1 MSVSKSRIQSDIDF
15 DIAGKQTSILRLIN
29 SDNRTPWGVIPV
41 PIAVIAGG
49 DFDRENT
56 VLLSAGNHGDEYE
69 GQIILRKLIDQ
80 LDPAEINGRIIIL
93 PALNYPAVLERSRV
107 SDLDSVNMNRAFPGS
122 AEGTPTYA
130 MAYHVESE
138 ILPLCRAAVDL
149 HSGGRVSSYLPCG
162 YLRKSADTDFMQK
175 KLDACDAFAA
185 PYTVVVSN
193 TADHRSLSAA
203 CDRNEI
209 IMVAT
214 ELAGSA
220 HVDLDAMQVGYDGVM
235 RYLKHFGV
243 IENAPDTNASTRYIE
258 TPSADY
264 FVWATADGI
273 FEPTIK
279 LGDVVEA
286 GQTAGFIYPLNDPF
300 RSPGTLYFTQSGI
313 VAAIHT
319 PAIVHRGQYVF
330 QVAKEVAAEN
340 LL

>member
-1 MSVSKSRIQSDIDF
+1 MSLPKSRIQCDIDF
-15 DIAGKQTSILRLIN
+15 NVTGKQTSILRLIH

-41 PIAVIAGG
+41 PIAVITGG
-49 DFDRENT
+49 DFSRENT
-56 VLLSAGNHGDEYE
+56 ILLSAGNHGDEYE
-69 GQIILRKLIDQ
+69 GQIILRKLINQ
-80 LDPAEINGRIIIL
+80 LDPAKINGRIIIL
-93 PALNYPAVLERSRV
+93 PALNYPAVLEKSRV
-107 SDLDSVNMNRAFPGS
+107 SDLDSVNMNRAFPGN

-130 MAYHVESE
+130 MAHYVESE

-162 YLRKSADTDFMQK
+162 YLRRSAETDFMQK
-175 KLDACDAFAA
+175 KLDACNAFAA

-243 IENAPDTNASTRYIE
+243 IEAAPEAIASTRYIE

-273 FEPTIK
+273 FEPAAK
-279 LGDVVEA
+279 LGDSVVE
-286 GQTAGFIYPLNDPF
+286 GDLAGFIYPLNDPF
-300 RSPGTLYFTQSGI
+300 KSPDHLHFTRTGT

-330 QVAKEVAAEN
+330 QVAKEVAAET
-340 LL
+340 LT